1 MGYDDSESHELIS
14 GAQIAA
20 RNINSS
26 RGGRGGRH
34 HETED

>member
-1 MGYDDSESHELIS
+1 MEYDGSESHELIS

-26 RGGRGGRH
+26 RGRRT
-34 HETED
+34 HEGME